1 MRDTHANKSAHP
13 DPSANLIA
21 IPPLEFIELPDKT
34 IEEKRLKLALDL
46 RTY

>member
-1 MRDTHANKSAHP
+1 MKDTRANKSANLG
-13 DPSANLIA
+13 PSASIIA

-34 IEEKRLKLALDL
+34 IEEKRLKLALGL